1 MFLLCSSVPVKSWQC
16 DTSQRKQDQHPE
28 TVAAKW
34 DSATVRFI
42 ISTCDFAT
50 VTRSKAIIGN
60 AYM

>member
-1 MFLLCSSVPVKSWQC
+1 MKSWQC

-50 VTRSKAIIGN
+50 VTWSKAIIGN